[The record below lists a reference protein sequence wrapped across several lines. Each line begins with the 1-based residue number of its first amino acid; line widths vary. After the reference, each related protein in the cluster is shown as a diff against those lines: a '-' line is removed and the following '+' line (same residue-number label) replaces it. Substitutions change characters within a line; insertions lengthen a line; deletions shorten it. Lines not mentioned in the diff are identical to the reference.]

1 MDHRKDNTAVKMDDK
16 CITHGS
22 NKTLRKTTKGWFLE
36 ILWRDDTTSWEPLK
50 NLRVSNPVE
59 IAEYAVAD
67 KLVEEPV
74 FAWWVPHTL

>member
-36 ILWRDDTTSWEPLK
+36 ILWRDDTFLGTF
-50 NLRVSNPVE
+50 
-59 IAEYAVAD
+59 
-67 KLVEEPV
+67 EES
-74 FAWWVPHTL
+74 AGL